1 MTQEQESE
9 LEQALSDIPLQ
20 ALAKAEPENKNN
32 SKNMLNRVI
41 DDIFFANTGIITPCL
56 VIDSTRQIFSL

>member
-9 LEQALSDIPLQ
+9 LEQELLDIPLQ

-32 SKNMLNRVI
+32 SKNTLNRVI
-41 DDIFFANTGIITPCL
+41 DDIFFAKIGIISP
-56 VIDSTRQIFSL
+56 F